1 MIEEN
6 NKITTDAP
14 IIQDQRGKM
23 TGVVVNNVKA
33 HEGTV
38 TVLVKRSFRHKKYH
52 KIITTS
58 KKYLC
63 EYKDK
68 ESPIS
73 IGAQVVLRQI
83 APVSKRKYNM
93 IESIK
98 EVK

>member
-1 MIEEN
+1 MIEKNIN
-6 NKITTDAP
+6 NTSTGHV
-14 IIQDQRGKM
+14 DQRGKM
-23 TGVVVNNVKA
+23 SGVVVNNIKA

-63 EYKDK
+63 EYDNRDT
-68 ESPIS
+68 PIE
-73 IGAQVVLRQI
+73 IGTKVVLRQI
-83 APVSKRKYNM
+83 APVSKRKYNK

>member
-1 MIEEN
+1 MIEKN
-6 NKITTDAP
+6 IKNP
-14 IIQDQRGKM
+14 SSLDQRGKM
-23 TGVVVNNVKA
+23 SGVVVNNLKS

-63 EYKDK
+63 EYEDRDT
-68 ESPIS
+68 PIS

-83 APVSKRKYNM
+83 APVSKRKYNK

>member
-1 MIEEN
+1 MLEKNIN
-6 NKITTDAP
+6 NASAAP
-14 IIQDQRGKM
+14 VQDQRGKM
-23 TGVVVNNVKA
+23 SGVVVENVKA

-68 ESPIS
+68 NTPIL
-73 IGAQVVLRQI
+73 IGTQVILRQI

>member
-1 MIEEN
+1 MVDKKN
-6 NKITTDAP
+6 NTSLNE
-14 IIQDQRGKM
+14 QRGKM
-23 TGVVVNNVKA
+23 SGVVINNVKA

-63 EYKDK
+63 EYKDR
-68 ESPIS
+68 SLPIE
-73 IGAQVVLRQI
+73 IGTEVTLRQI

-98 EVK
+98 GVK

>member
-1 MIEEN
+1 MVEKNIN
-6 NKITTDAP
+6 NTSAAP
-14 IIQDQRGKM
+14 ILKDQRGKM
-23 TGVVVNNVKA
+23 SGVVVNNVKA

-63 EYKDK
+63 EYKDRGA
-68 ESPIS
+68 PIA
-73 IGAQVVLRQI
+73 IGTQVVLRQI
-83 APVSKRKYNM
+83 APISKRKYNM